1 MATMRQ
7 QQGGLPPQGSTGQQ
21 PLFCGMASHTTE
33 ALVLHAFDYLES
45 SRIIKLLTRDLGLR
59 SVLARGARS
68 SRKRFG
74 AALDLFAQGTVEL
87 DVKPG
92 RDLDTLASFDVIRTR
107 GAIGGDL
114 DCFTGASAIAE
125 MLLRFAQQD
134 ADPDLFDVASAAFDR
149 IAAARGTEA
158 RTATIA
164 AAWRL
169 LAALGF
175 APAMADCSECGRE
188 FAGDETVLFS
198 QSAGGTV
205 CEACSSRARVGRRLP
220 ASARLRLAAWVSTPD
235 DGSPLNEGEARA
247 HQRLLR
253 EFVVEHLSDGR
264 ALKAFETWE
273 AGTWSAA

>member
-1 MATMRQ
+1 MA
-7 QQGGLPPQGSTGQQ
+7 
-21 PLFCGMASHTTE
+21 AHTTE
-33 ALVLHAFDYLES
+33 AVVLHAFDYLES
-45 SRIIKLLTRDLGLR
+45 SRIIKLLTRDFGLR

-74 AALDLFAQGTVEL
+74 AALDLFVQGTVEL

-92 RDLDTLASFDVIRTR
+92 RDLDTLGSFDLIRTR

-114 DCFTGASAIAE
+114 DSFTGASTIAE
-125 MLLRFAQQD
+125 MLLRFAQHD
-134 ADPDLFDVASAAFDR
+134 SDPELFDVACQAFDR
-149 IAAARGTEA
+149 IAAARGDEA

-169 LAALGF
+169 LSALGF
-175 APAMADCSECGRE
+175 APAMDQCSECDRG
-188 FAGDETVLFS
+188 FADDETVLFS

-205 CEACSSRARVGRRLP
+205 CEGCASRARVGRRLP
-220 ASARLRLAAWVSTPD
+220 ASARLRLTTWLSTPD
-235 DGSPLNEGEARA
+235 DGPPLSEGEARA

-264 ALKAFETWE
+264 PLKAFETWE
-273 AGTWSAA
+273 TGTWSAA